1 MGITKF
7 DVEKFTGENN
17 FGLWRIKMRA
27 LLDGKV
33 DVQRDILQKAHSVL
47 ILSLGDNVLR
57 EVASE
62 ETAAGIWLKLEHL
75 SI

>member
-1 MGITKF
+1 KF

-27 LLDGKV
+27 LLVQEDGKV